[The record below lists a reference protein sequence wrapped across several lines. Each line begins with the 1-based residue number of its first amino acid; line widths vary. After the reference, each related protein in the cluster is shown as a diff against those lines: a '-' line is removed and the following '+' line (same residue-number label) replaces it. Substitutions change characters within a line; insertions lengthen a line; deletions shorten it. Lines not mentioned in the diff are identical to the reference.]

1 MAGNRIEIT
10 DEIRAKLEAEKERS
24 GIGVRQLMRGRRGE
38 YPEGLRADMVDGW
51 IAGRTA
57 TARRDHLDWVL
68 RAWAS
73 YTPSEPKKDPGP
85 ARIDLSVR
93 LPPCKRK
100 PNARGLAQSTSSNM
114 LPPRSRRVSTT
125 RKCSDGFQGR
135 PERPLPI
142 IGSWCCH
149 STPLCHKLLKIRYI
163 FI

>member
-85 ARIDLSVR
+85 ARIDLSDSQIATLQAEAER
-93 LPPCKRK
+93 T
-100 PNARGLAQSTSSNM
+100 GLGAINILKHAPT
-114 LPPRSRRVSTT
+114 
-125 RKCSDGFQGR
+125 
-135 PERPLPI
+135 PLPKGLNHQKVQRWI
-142 IGSWCCH
+142 SGETRTAIADHWELVLSLYT
-149 STPLCHKLLKIRYI
+149 SLPQATEN
-163 FI
+163 